1 MPPKRSV
8 RSAKAPSKPRAVGP
22 KTRAAKV
29 KHDSSALKEATE
41 TAEEAV
47 RTRGSTPE
55 DERRSRS
62 RSKTPEAA
70 PGKEESP
77 QPQWERRKPCFDWT
91 ANLEN
96 CTLVVHSGE
105 SSPEGSENAA
115 KDEQLAASGVSN
127 SSPFP
132 TAPSEQGA
140 GDIGPIDGD
149 DKQVGNNTTMA
160 DTEAVA
166 GIKADPPVKRLTLA
180 QGRERA
186 QASKAAA
193 KAGEASAKKRAA
205 PSSSPRGSSSK
216 LFSDSESEN
225 EEGTIH
231 EDQEVSIDLDEQ
243 QQYQAAASGS
253 HARQTAAATA
263 VRSSSGGGALYPQG
277 YFPPEPSTRAPA
289 LLEKLAAPR
298 GLIGGYTSRG
308 SYERALV
315 EKEPLFLGD
324 IEVARC
330 VLLAPHKLT
339 LKEFTTLRKKPE
351 DKGGLHPLWGFH
363 WVKPNENMTWNE
375 VEDLFWR
382 YVQHKGYSDQEYK
395 ELREDRTLSAIL
407 DMRELRIEFAQLVSK
422 RKLRPKMDEL
432 KQEAR
437 AKAREERGRG
447 ATTSATPSG
456 SLPGAAQRAPTSYP
470 TQGNPST
477 SRAAGAYH
485 GAAAPGRLVP
495 RDSGSAHYDQGR
507 PVVASHDHGYEPE
520 ATQPYAGAPS
530 QVVAL
535 QQEEIR
541 LLRVRVYALEIA
553 LGVGLG
559 GEAASRA
566 GQPGAVERLR
576 ADVASLFRET
586 RDLHGRVD
594 RRADLSSYDSLRS
607 QLAGLRAE
615 LHGHAPHPEQ
625 QPHSYQVQF
634 DQGSYGAPAY
644 AAPMYAA
651 PSYDQ
656 RAYQAPYRDPTPR

>member
-1 MPPKRSV
+1 MFFAPLHRGCTIAGPPRRGQLHVAQATLTDSMFPRVTTNAVEKRGYAGDSHFTRKVEIHRRRRELWRLSSRASQSNWRIAEQAAGSPRRPEACLQSAVCAV
-8 RSAKAPSKPRAVGP
+8 RKHLQKSRAVGP
-22 KTRAAKV
+22 KTRAAKA

-55 DERRSRS
+55 GERRSRN

-77 QPQWERRKPCFDWT
+77 QPQSERRKPCFDWT

-115 KDEQLAASGVSN
+115 KGDQLAASGVSN
-127 SSPFP
+127 SPPFP

-140 GDIGPIDGD
+140 GDIGPIDDD
-149 DKQVGNNTTMA
+149 DKQVGDNTTMA

-166 GIKADPPVKRLTLA
+166 GMSPSDMAGSKPKADPPVKRLTLA

-193 KAGEASAKKRAA
+193 AVKAASDAKAGEASAKKRAA
-205 PSSSPRGSSSK
+205 PSSSPGGSSSK

-225 EEGTIH
+225 EEGTIR
-231 EDQEVSIDLDEQ
+231 EDREVSNDLDEQ

-253 HARQTAAATA
+253 HARQSAAATA
-263 VRSSSGGGALYPQG
+263 VGSSSGGGASYPQG
-277 YFPPEPSTRAPA
+277 YFPPEPSTGAPA
-289 LLEKLAAPR
+289 LLEKLTAPR

-351 DKGGLHPLWGFH
+351 DKGGLHPVWGFH
-363 WVKPNENMTWNE
+363 WVKPNENMTWSE

-382 YVQHKGYSDQEYK
+382 YVQRKGYSDQEYK

-407 DMRELRIEFAQLVSK
+407 DMREPRIEFAQLVSK

-447 ATTSATPSG
+447 AT
-456 SLPGAAQRAPTSYP
+456 
-470 TQGNPST
+470 
-477 SRAAGAYH
+477 
-485 GAAAPGRLVP
+485 
-495 RDSGSAHYDQGR
+495 
-507 PVVASHDHGYEPE
+507 
-520 ATQPYAGAPS
+520 
-530 QVVAL
+530 
-535 QQEEIR
+535 
-541 LLRVRVYALEIA
+541 
-553 LGVGLG
+553 
-559 GEAASRA
+559 
-566 GQPGAVERLR
+566 
-576 ADVASLFRET
+576 
-586 RDLHGRVD
+586 
-594 RRADLSSYDSLRS
+594 
-607 QLAGLRAE
+607 
-615 LHGHAPHPEQ
+615 
-625 QPHSYQVQF
+625 
-634 DQGSYGAPAY
+634 
-644 AAPMYAA
+644 M
-651 PSYDQ
+651 
-656 RAYQAPYRDPTPR
+656 

>member
-22 KTRAAKV
+22 KARAAKA
-29 KHDSSALKEATE
+29 KHDSSALMEATE
-41 TAEEAV
+41 TAEEAQDS
-47 RTRGSTPE
+47 RGRARQGGEPSATV
-55 DERRSRS
+55 
-62 RSKTPEAA
+62 
-70 PGKEESP
+70 G
-77 QPQWERRKPCFDWT
+77 RRKPCFDWT
-91 ANLEN
+91 ATLEN

-105 SSPEGSENAA
+105 SSPEVSENAA
-115 KDEQLAASGVSN
+115 KDDQLAASGVSN
-127 SSPFP
+127 SPPFP

-140 GDIGPIDGD
+140 GDIWPIEE
-149 DKQVGNNTTMA
+149 KQVEDNTTMA

-166 GIKADPPVKRLTLA
+166 GMSTSDTAGSKPKADPPVKRLTLA
-180 QGRERA
+180 QGLERA

-193 KAGEASAKKRAA
+193 AAKAASEAKAGEANAKKQ
-205 PSSSPRGSSSK
+205 
-216 LFSDSESEN
+216 N
-225 EEGTIH
+225 EEGTIR
-231 EDQEVSIDLDEQ
+231 EDREVSNGLDEQ

-253 HARQTAAATA
+253 HARQSAAATA
-263 VRSSSGGGALYPQG
+263 VGSSSGGGASYPQG
-277 YFPPEPSTRAPA
+277 YSPPEPGTGAPA
-289 LLEKLAAPR
+289 LLEKLTAPR
-298 GLIGGYTSRG
+298 GLISGYTSRG

-351 DKGGLHPLWGFH
+351 DKGGLQPMWGFH
-363 WVKPNENMTWNE
+363 WVKPNENMTWSK

-382 YVQHKGYSDQEYK
+382 YVQRKGYSEQEYK

-407 DMRELRIEFAQLVSK
+407 DMRELHIEFAQVVSK

-432 KQEAR
+432 KQGAR
-437 AKAREERGRG
+437 AKAREE
-447 ATTSATPSG
+447 P
-456 SLPGAAQRAPTSYP
+456 
-470 TQGNPST
+470 
-477 SRAAGAYH
+477 GAYH
-485 GAAAPGRLVP
+485 GVAAPGRLVP
-495 RDSGSAHYDQGR
+495 RDSGSAHDDQGG
-507 PVVASHDHGYEPE
+507 PAVASHDHGYEPE
-520 ATQPYAGAPS
+520 ATQPHGGGPS

-541 LLRVRVYALEIA
+541 LLRDRVYVLEIA

-566 GQPGAVERLR
+566 GQPGAVEQLR

-594 RRADLSSYDSLRS
+594 RRADLSSYDSLRN
-607 QLAGLRAE
+607 QLAGLRTE
-615 LHGHAPHPEQ
+615 LHGHAPQPEQ

-656 RAYQAPYRDPTPR
+656 RAYQAPYRDPTPRFEELRSSPLGHPPLPAAQPEPEGHGTS

>member
-22 KTRAAKV
+22 KARAAKA
-29 KHDSSALKEATE
+29 KHDSSALMEATE
-41 TAEEAV
+41 TAEEAQDS
-47 RTRGSTPE
+47 RGRARQGGEPSATV
-55 DERRSRS
+55 
-62 RSKTPEAA
+62 
-70 PGKEESP
+70 G
-77 QPQWERRKPCFDWT
+77 RRKPCFDWT
-91 ANLEN
+91 ATLEN

-105 SSPEGSENAA
+105 SSPEVSENAA
-115 KDEQLAASGVSN
+115 KDDQLAASGVSN
-127 SSPFP
+127 SPPFP

-140 GDIGPIDGD
+140 GDIWPIEE
-149 DKQVGNNTTMA
+149 KQVEDNTTMA

-166 GIKADPPVKRLTLA
+166 GMSTSDTAGSKPKADPPVKRLTLA
-180 QGRERA
+180 QGLERA

-193 KAGEASAKKRAA
+193 AAKAASEAKAGEANAKKQ
-205 PSSSPRGSSSK
+205 
-216 LFSDSESEN
+216 N
-225 EEGTIH
+225 EEGTIR
-231 EDQEVSIDLDEQ
+231 EDREVSNGLDEQ

-253 HARQTAAATA
+253 HARQSAAATA
-263 VRSSSGGGALYPQG
+263 VGSSSGGGASYPQG
-277 YFPPEPSTRAPA
+277 YSPPEPGTGAPA
-289 LLEKLAAPR
+289 LLEKLTAPR
-298 GLIGGYTSRG
+298 GLISGYTSRG

-351 DKGGLHPLWGFH
+351 DKGGLQPMWGFH
-363 WVKPNENMTWNE
+363 WVKPNENMTWSK

-382 YVQHKGYSDQEYK
+382 YVQRKGYSEQEYK

-407 DMRELRIEFAQLVSK
+407 DMRELHIEFAQVVSK

-432 KQEAR
+432 KQGAR
-437 AKAREERGRG
+437 AKAREE
-447 ATTSATPSG
+447 P
-456 SLPGAAQRAPTSYP
+456 
-470 TQGNPST
+470 
-477 SRAAGAYH
+477 GAYH
-485 GAAAPGRLVP
+485 GVAAPGRLVP
-495 RDSGSAHYDQGR
+495 RDSGSAHDDQGG
-507 PVVASHDHGYEPE
+507 PAVASHDHGYEPE
-520 ATQPYAGAPS
+520 ATQPHGGGPS

-541 LLRVRVYALEIA
+541 LLRDRVYVLEIA

-566 GQPGAVERLR
+566 GQPGAVEQLR

-594 RRADLSSYDSLRS
+594 RRADLSSYDSLRN
-607 QLAGLRAE
+607 QLAGLRTE
-615 LHGHAPHPEQ
+615 LHGHAPQPEQ

-656 RAYQAPYRDPTPR
+656 RAYQAPYRDPTPRFEEL

>member
-22 KTRAAKV
+22 KARAAKA
-29 KHDSSALKEATE
+29 KHDSSALMEATE

-47 RTRGSTPE
+47 RTRGSTPKG
-55 DERRSRS
+55 ERRSRS

-77 QPQWERRKPCFDWT
+77 QPQSGGASRASTGRPPSRT
-91 ANLEN
+91 ARWL
-96 CTLVVHSGE
+96 CIL
-105 SSPEGSENAA
+105 
-115 KDEQLAASGVSN
+115 
-127 SSPFP
+127 
-132 TAPSEQGA
+132 GA
-140 GDIGPIDGD
+140 GDIWPIEE
-149 DKQVGNNTTMA
+149 KQVEDNTTMA

-166 GIKADPPVKRLTLA
+166 GMSTSDTAGSKPKADPPVKRLTLA
-180 QGRERA
+180 QGLERA
-186 QASKAAA
+186 QASK
-193 KAGEASAKKRAA
+193 
-205 PSSSPRGSSSK
+205 
-216 LFSDSESEN
+216 LLSDSESEN
-225 EEGTIH
+225 EEGTIR
-231 EDQEVSIDLDEQ
+231 EDREVSNGLDEQ

-253 HARQTAAATA
+253 HARQSAAATA
-263 VRSSSGGGALYPQG
+263 VGSSSGGGASYPQG
-277 YFPPEPSTRAPA
+277 YSPPEPGTGAPA
-289 LLEKLAAPR
+289 LLEKLTAPR
-298 GLIGGYTSRG
+298 GLISGYTSRG

-351 DKGGLHPLWGFH
+351 DKGGLQPMWGFR
-363 WVKPNENMTWNE
+363 WVKPNENMTWSK

-382 YVQHKGYSDQEYK
+382 YVQRKGYSEQEYK

-407 DMRELRIEFAQLVSK
+407 DMRELHIEFAQVVSK

-432 KQEAR
+432 KQGAR
-437 AKAREERGRG
+437 AKAREE
-447 ATTSATPSG
+447 P
-456 SLPGAAQRAPTSYP
+456 
-470 TQGNPST
+470 
-477 SRAAGAYH
+477 GAYH
-485 GAAAPGRLVP
+485 GVAAPGRLVP
-495 RDSGSAHYDQGR
+495 RDSGSAHDDQGG
-507 PVVASHDHGYEPE
+507 PAVASHDHGYEPE
-520 ATQPYAGAPS
+520 ATQPHGGGPS

-541 LLRVRVYALEIA
+541 LLRDRVYVLEIA

-566 GQPGAVERLR
+566 GQPGAVEQLR

-594 RRADLSSYDSLRS
+594 RRADLSSYDSLRN
-607 QLAGLRAE
+607 QLAGLRTE
-615 LHGHAPHPEQ
+615 LHGHAPQPEQ

-656 RAYQAPYRDPTPR
+656 RAYQAPYRDPTPRFEELRSSPLGHPPLPAAQPEPEGHGTS